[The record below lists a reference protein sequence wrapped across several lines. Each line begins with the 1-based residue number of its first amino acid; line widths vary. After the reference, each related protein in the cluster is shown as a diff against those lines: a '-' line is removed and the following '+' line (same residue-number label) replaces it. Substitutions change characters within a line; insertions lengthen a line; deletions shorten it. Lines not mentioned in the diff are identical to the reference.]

1 MKRNNAPAVRVEAVE
16 VFLQPA
22 ADGLDVYT
30 TRPALGF
37 SPDEWSRFNTL
48 MDGIDSKGQKRTPYH
63 TPRKTCLSPYFIEMH
78 RDK

>member
-48 MDGIDSKGQKRTPYH
+48 MDGIDYKGQKKDTIPY
-63 TPRKTCLSPYFIEMH
+63 TKEDVPITLLY
-78 RDK
+78 RDA